1 MTLPPRTKV
10 LTIRLTRREAK
21 AFAKAAAHHGK
32 TMSVAARELFS
43 HYVKSTA
50 K

>member
-10 LTIRLTRREAK
+10 LTIRLTRKEAK

-32 TMSVAARELFS
+32 TMSTAARELFA
-43 HYVKSTA
+43 HYIRSTQ